1 MTSSSSQSRD
11 VVPKMFSTDETIFED
26 ENGTKSNLDENEI
39 VPETSLKLDLETEPE
54 KKSPNSLRLAKEP
67 TDEETQKI
75 QLDSG
80 MNRGPLKS
88 RTGLTTRGLHSISL

>member
-1 MTSSSSQSRD
+1 
-11 VVPKMFSTDETIFED
+11 MFSTDETIFED

-39 VPETSLKLDLETEPE
+39 VPETSLKLDLE

-88 RTGLTTRGLHSISL
+88 RTGHTTRGLHSISL